1 MAQPL
6 TDAINALTTYANTVT
21 GASDTTLS
29 DAVATLASGYGGGG
43 TDYMEQYLKKTIQSY
58 SNSNVNSATPKFMFY
73 EIGTLTSL
81 SLPNA
86 LTIEQG
92 GLYKTGISTVHA
104 SDFAKVFYL
113 GVDAFRQCPSLTG
126 VVLLSARQFSNT
138 VFAYSTKLKYLDAGK
153 TASGSAYLSVN
164 TFQGCTLFDTL
175 ILRHSAVV
183 TLNNIS
189 AFAST
194 PFASGGSGGTLYVPS
209 SLVSSYQSASNWST
223 ILGYANNSIKS
234 IESTHTDPNAPID
247 LTLYYA
253 DGTPIE

>member
-6 TDAINALTTYANTVT
+6 TDSINALTSYANSVT
-21 GASDTTLS
+21 GASDQTLS
-29 DAVATLASGYGGGG
+29 EAVATLASGYGGGG
-43 TDYMEQYLKKTIQSY
+43 TDYMEQYLKKRIQSY
-58 SNSNVNSATPKFMFY
+58 SNSNVNGQTPKYMFY

-86 LTIEQG
+86 QTIEQG
-92 GLYKTGISTVHA
+92 GLYKTGLSIVHA

-113 GVDAFRQCPSLTG
+113 GIDAFRQCSSLTG
-126 VVLLSARQFSNT
+126 VVLPSARQFNNT
-138 VFAYSTKLKYLDAGK
+138 VFAYSTKLKYLDCGK

-183 TLNNIS
+183 TLNNIN

-209 SLVSSYQSASNWST
+209 ALVSSYQSESNWST
-223 ILGYANNSIKS
+223 ILGYANNSIQA
-234 IESTHTDPNAPID
+234 IEGSQYEH
-247 LTLYYA
+247 YYA

>member
-1 MAQPL
+1 MPQPL
-6 TDAINALTTYANTVT
+6 TDSINALTLYANSVT
-21 GASDTTLS
+21 GASDQTLS
-29 DAVATLASGYGGGG
+29 DAVATLASGYGGG

-58 SNSNVNSATPKFMFY
+58 SNSNVNGTTPKYMFY

-86 LTIEQG
+86 TTIEQG
-92 GLYKTGISTVHA
+92 GLYKTGLSTVHA

-113 GVDAFRQCPSLTG
+113 GSDAFRQCPSLTG
-126 VVLLSARQFSNT
+126 VVLPTARQFSNT

-164 TFQGCTLFDTL
+164 TFQGCTLFATL

-183 TLNNIS
+183 SLNNIN
-189 AFAST
+189 AFANT
-194 PFASGGSGGTLYVPS
+194 PFASNGSGGTLYVPANLITQYS
-209 SLVSSYQSASNWST
+209 QANNWST
-223 ILGYANNSIKS
+223 ILGYPNNQILPIEGSIY
-234 IESTHTDPNAPID
+234 ETQ
-247 LTLYYA
+247 YA